1 MIDGNQ
7 LREEFGRYLAEH
19 KATRWGM
26 DAALMHVCKIAY
38 DAGKADGPG
47 EHRNG
52 AAETLDKLLSE
63 HMKRSVKVE
72 QILLD
77 IASGRRPMLT
87 PDECR
92 TLSLA
97 LGTPYEAQTDAQQA
111 MLADAAHIQ
120 RGAAPEGWKEATI
133 AWEVC
138 ASIHREYAK
147 KKDPFFTTRQAD
159 FVKHTE
165 AARSALLAA
174 APDQFRDAAKMV
186 ADTEDNGFDLLH
198 DRPHAEMPGCR
209 GAKSL
214 KVRAPAE
221 VPSVDQLWNND
232 EVMALNAEL
241 GLTMDQ
247 LSRLASAITRITH
260 PAAPPADWR
269 ERFSQAVYD
278 DLAAADNQDVPLEE
292 YPARI
297 LKVLDAVIGRE
308 MNPAPAEVPMPE
320 PVAYGFGNTAI
331 TGHTNRLMMVRLDV
345 PFDDQYAGA
354 FWLPL
359 VLADE
364 ARTYGERC
372 RAAGEAAGY
381 ARGLAAKGGA

>member
-38 DAGKADGPG
+38 DAGKTDGPG
-47 EHRNG
+47 
-52 AAETLDKLLSE
+52 AALHSRECEIEVPAEPGFHPLKFTGLPVQNWRDEQLL
-63 HMKRSVKVE
+63 
-72 QILLD
+72 
-77 IASGRRPMLT
+77 
-87 PDECR
+87 
-92 TLSLA
+92 
-97 LGTPYEAQTDAQQA
+97 
-111 MLADAAHIQ
+111 AHIQ
-120 RGAAPEGWKEATI
+120 RGAVLEGWKEATI

-174 APDQFRDAAKMV
+174 APAPDQFRDAAKTMAEP
-186 ADTEDNGFDLLH
+186 ADPDPLHLSRILHELAGAASLCWEPRPTGVFDSQLAIQFVEQAL
-198 DRPHAEMPGCR
+198 AEIRSRMT
-209 GAKSL
+209 S
-214 KVRAPAE
+214 APAE
-221 VPSVDQLWNND
+221 
-232 EVMALNAEL
+232 A
-241 GLTMDQ
+241 
-247 LSRLASAITRITH
+247 
-260 PAAPPADWR
+260 
-269 ERFSQAVYD
+269 
-278 DLAAADNQDVPLEE
+278 
-292 YPARI
+292 
-297 LKVLDAVIGRE
+297 
-308 MNPAPAEVPMPE
+308 PMPK

-331 TGHTNRLMMVRLDV
+331 TGHTNRLMMVRIDV
-345 PFDDQYAGA
+345 PLDDQYAGA

-364 ARTYGERC
+364 AHTYGVAC

-381 ARGLAAKGGA
+381 AHAIEVIKRLRDSHQTATGECQSDCDFVTAWDSAIDALRGEVKP